1 MPLLRVTRLLFSLLS
16 LHLFVAFF
24 LLHLLIQFFIQKK
37 RRAFTFYTSFDCIV
51 NEGGVSS
58 EGKYIFPLFSQGEM
72 WQQERDQVV
81 KRNRC
86 EATCC
91 ISYLMESKGIAM
103 RNFFSCKVKS
113 LLAAV
118 ICLSIFSSVH
128 AAELSITTG
137 GKKGTYFQIG
147 SDISILT
154 RQHGLGLDVMESKG
168 SLDNID
174 KLYEKKYNRLA
185 IVQSDILEYLRSSD
199 DHRLRAKAEN
209 IKMIIPLYNE
219 EVHIL
224 AHDSIRDLASLTG
237 KKVAIGPMQSGT
249 AITASLLFKKSGV
262 KPGQLVYSGGEEALR
277 SLRLKAIDA
286 MVYVSGYP
294 VSLFSQITPA
304 DKLQLVPIMDRR
316 IGGSYIMSCIPERTY
331 TWQKGIVPTI
341 AVKAV
346 LASYDYDE
354 TQQGSKDVC
363 EVGKII
369 YTNIDWLKRNGHSKW
384 GNVRLNDLLDGWEKN
399 GCIKDAVMSLS
410 SANFR

>member
-1 MPLLRVTRLLFSLLS
+1 
-16 LHLFVAFF
+16 
-24 LLHLLIQFFIQKK
+24 
-37 RRAFTFYTSFDCIV
+37 
-51 NEGGVSS
+51 
-58 EGKYIFPLFSQGEM
+58 
-72 WQQERDQVV
+72 
-81 KRNRC
+81 
-86 EATCC
+86 
-91 ISYLMESKGIAM
+91 MEPKEIAM
-103 RNFFSCKVKS
+103 KIFFSCKVKS
-113 LLAAV
+113 LFAAV
-118 ICLSIFSSVH
+118 LCVFIFSSVQ
-128 AAELSITTG
+128 AAELSIATG
-137 GKKGTYFQIG
+137 GSKGTYFQIG
-147 SDISILT
+147 SDISKLI

-174 KLYEKKYNRLA
+174 KIYERKYNRVA

-224 AHDSIRDLASLTG
+224 VHDSIRDLNGLNG
-237 KKVAIGPMQSGT
+237 KKVAIGPLQSGT

-262 KPGQLVYSGGEEALR
+262 TPGQLVYSSAEEALS
-277 SLRLKAIDA
+277 SLRSKAIDA

-294 VSLFSQITPA
+294 VSLFSQISPA

-346 LASYDYDE
+346 LVSYDYNE
-354 TQQGSKDVC
+354 KQQASKDVC

-384 GNVRLNDLLDGWEKN
+384 GNVRLDDSLDGWEKN
-399 GCIKDAVMSLS
+399 GCIKDAIMSLS
-410 SANFR
+410 SANFY

>member
-1 MPLLRVTRLLFSLLS
+1 M
-16 LHLFVAFF
+16 
-24 LLHLLIQFFIQKK
+24 K
-37 RRAFTFYTSFDCIV
+37 D
-51 NEGGVSS
+51 
-58 EGKYIFPLFSQGEM
+58 
-72 WQQERDQVV
+72 
-81 KRNRC
+81 
-86 EATCC
+86 
-91 ISYLMESKGIAM
+91 
-103 RNFFSCKVKS
+103 FFSCKVN
-113 LLAAV
+113 LLFTAV
-118 ICLSIFSSVH
+118 ICLSIFSSVQ

-137 GKKGTYFQIG
+137 GEKGTYFRIG
-147 SDISILT
+147 SDISTLV
-154 RQHGLGLDVMESKG
+154 RQHGLGLDVMASKG

-174 KLYEKKYNRLA
+174 KLYERRYSRLA
-185 IVQSDILEYLRSSD
+185 IVQSDILEYLRSSN
-199 DHRLRAKAEN
+199 DHRLRSKAEN

-219 EVHIL
+219 EIHIL
-224 AHDSIRDLASLTG
+224 AHNSIRDLASLKG

-262 KPGQLVYSGGEEALR
+262 KPGQFVYSGAEEALR
-277 SLRLKAIDA
+277 SLRSRAIDA

-316 IGGSYIMSCIPERTY
+316 IGGSYIMSSIPERTY

-354 TQQGSKDVC
+354 KQQASKDVC

-384 GNVRLNDLLDGWEKN
+384 GNVRLNDSLDGWERN
-399 GCIKDAVMSLS
+399 GCIKDALMSMS
-410 SANFR
+410 IANFY